1 MVTSLRTQYLSF
13 EYFRVLYY
21 IEFRSKSLRKTKQTL
36 QKATFMSILPFVVA
50 NILVLYD
57 REPHVDDL
65 GKDGGATEST
75 HQEVCVVYIE

>member
-1 MVTSLRTQYLSF
+1 
-13 EYFRVLYY
+13 
-21 IEFRSKSLRKTKQTL
+21 
-36 QKATFMSILPFVVA
+36 MSILPFVVA